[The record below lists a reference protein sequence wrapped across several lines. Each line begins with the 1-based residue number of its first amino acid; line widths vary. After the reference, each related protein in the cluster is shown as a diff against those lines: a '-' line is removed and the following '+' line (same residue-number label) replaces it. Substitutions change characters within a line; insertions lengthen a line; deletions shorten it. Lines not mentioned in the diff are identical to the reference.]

1 MDRLQ
6 RVVELYKKSRQGRPA
21 PPRNRAAGP
30 PPPIVYTHT
39 RSIELDDELLREQ
52 RVMAT
57 VDPGPFVDSYKILR
71 TQVMHRLRE
80 HHWSVLAVTSP
91 GRGEGKTLTA
101 INLAVSLAMEAAQ
114 TVLLVDADLVH
125 PAIHRVFGLDDC
137 EGLTDYLL
145 DDTPIQDLLIHPGI
159 GRLVLMPG
167 GRPIQHSVE
176 MLTSPKMVSL
186 VEEFRDRY
194 PSRVVIFDL
203 PPLLDTADV
212 LAFSPYTDAL
222 LMVVEEGKTGIDA
235 LEKAHLMVKG
245 VTPIL
250 GTILNKSGQHAMSPE
265 TMKHMLLS

>member
-91 GRGEGKTLTA
+91 GRGEGKTPHGH
-101 INLAVSLAMEAAQ
+101 Q
-114 TVLLVDADLVH
+114 
-125 PAIHRVFGLDDC
+125 FGGESRD
-137 EGLTDYLL
+137 
-145 DDTPIQDLLIHPGI
+145 
-159 GRLVLMPG
+159 G
-167 GRPIQHSVE
+167 GRADRALGRRRSGPS
-176 MLTSPKMVSL
+176 
-186 VEEFRDRY
+186 RY
-194 PSRVVIFDL
+194 P
-203 PPLLDTADV
+203 
-212 LAFSPYTDAL
+212 
-222 LMVVEEGKTGIDA
+222 
-235 LEKAHLMVKG
+235 
-245 VTPIL
+245 
-250 GTILNKSGQHAMSPE
+250 
-265 TMKHMLLS
+265 